1 MAIGSLGL
9 VIFEV
14 SAEKIRTFDGFKRSG
29 SARFTYH
36 NRQGGKELPE
46 FLGPSAESISLV
58 IRLSA
63 YEKVNPTKEVATLR
77 TMRDTGE
84 AVLFILDG
92 VPQGEGFWVIES
104 LSEEHAHFDNRGRP
118 TVITCSLTLKEY
130 LPTRE

>member
-9 VIFEV
+9 VVFEV
-14 SAEKIRTFDGFKRSG
+14 SAEKVRTFDGLKRSG
-29 SARFTYH
+29 SARFAYH

-46 FLGPSAESISLV
+46 FLGPAAESVSFE

-63 YEKVNPTKEVATLR
+63 YEGVNPSEEVTVLR

-92 VPQGEGFWVIES
+92 VPQGEGFWVVEKI
-104 LSEEHAHFDNRGRP
+104 SEDHSFFDNRGRP
-118 TVITCSLTLKEY
+118 AVIKCSVSLKEY

>member
-9 VIFEV
+9 VVFEV
-14 SAEKIRTFDGFKRSG
+14 SAEKVRTFDGLKRSG
-29 SARFTYH
+29 TARFAYH

-46 FLGPSAESISLV
+46 FLGPSAESISLE

-63 YEKVNPTKEVATLR
+63 YERVNPTKEVTTLR

-84 AVLFILDG
+84 AVFFILDG

-104 LSEEHAHFDNRGRP
+104 ISEEHSYFDNRGRP
-118 TVITCSLTLKEY
+118 IAIKCSLTLKEY
-130 LPTRE
+130 LPTME

>member
-1 MAIGSLGL
+1 MPIGSLGD
-9 VIFEV
+9 IAFEA
-14 SAEKIRTFDGFKRSG
+14 SANKVRTFDGLRRSG
-29 SARFTYH
+29 AARFAYH

-46 FLGPSAESISLV
+46 FLGPAAESISFE

-63 YEKVNPTKEVATLR
+63 YEGVNPSDEANTLR
-77 TMRDTGE
+77 NMRDAGE

-104 LSEEHAHFDNRGRP
+104 LSEEHSFFDNCGRP
-118 TVITCSLTLKEY
+118 AMIACSISLKEY